1 MSSFGL
7 IKENIER
14 FHIHLSVSLST
25 KLQDEKW
32 ALFFKMQMAL
42 KNTFGQI

>member
-1 MSSFGL
+1 MCLDEKYVYLSS
-7 IKENIER
+7 
-14 FHIHLSVSLST
+14 

-32 ALFFKMQMAL
+32 ALFYKIYMAL